1 MAPFVPAALAVTLA
15 FNPYAVGG
23 VASSRGAVAEL
34 AAPAEDGQPGWDEI
48 EAEGKTDA
56 PKEEPATT
64 TAAPTPTP
72 APKPAADANAKP
84 SYRKGTGLII
94 GASITGGL
102 GWVLGLTRMAFVKK
116 CSDAIQDANNAQ
128 KGFSAASTCFT
139 RAGLGNLLLLPFQYT
154 LNAATWGLAPAAGA
168 VRGRYDGVEHAWAR
182 RPSRK
187 AGVFIGVGAGVLAL
201 GVIGRIVAAAMV
213 GAPFKK
219 LSADALAA
227 DPDGAVDDFARAYR
241 LRLFGVQ
248 ISSAS
253 IALGAGLLAFGAAYR
268 KNYDAQSKFLKQ
280 VRIMPDVQIDPRVGL
295 GSAGLAVSG
304 RF

>member
-1 MAPFVPAALAVTLA
+1 MAPFVPAALVVTLA

-23 VASSRGAVAEL
+23 VASSRSAVAEL
-34 AAPAEDGQPGWDEI
+34 GAPAEDSQPGWDEI
-48 EAEGKTDA
+48 EAEGK
-56 PKEEPATT
+56 KEETKADEAATT
-64 TAAPTPTP
+64 ATATPTP
-72 APKPAADANAKP
+72 APTPKPSANAKP
-84 SYRKGTGLII
+84 TYRKGTGLII

-116 CSDAIQDANNAQ
+116 CADAIQAADNAE
-128 KGFSAASTCFT
+128 KGFGAASTCFT
-139 RAGLGNLLLLPFQYT
+139 KAGLGNLLLLPFQYT

-168 VRGRYDGVEHAWAR
+168 VRGRYDGVEHAWSGKR
-182 RPSRK
+182 SRK
-187 AGVFIGVGAGVLAL
+187 AGAFIGVGAGVLAL

-219 LSADALAA
+219 LSSDALLA
-227 DPDGAVDDFARAYR
+227 DPEGAVEDFSRAYR

-248 ISSAS
+248 LSSAS

-268 KNYDAQSKFLKQ
+268 KNYESQSKFLQQ

-295 GSAGLAVSG
+295 GSAGLAISG